1 MIRAAAVVMM
11 VCAALPSAHAADT
24 APVLIELFT
33 AEGCSSCPPADAFL
47 LKLDAA
53 QPVAGAQ
60 LIVLSEHVDYWDHQ
74 GWPDPFS
81 SKLFTERQADYV
93 RALGLHEAYTPQFV
107 VDGTNEL
114 RLSNRQQIAPLL
126 EKAAAA
132 RKIPV
137 TISALKVQAGNP
149 ATVSGRIEA
158 DGSLAQHK
166 AEVYLALALDHVQ
179 SKVLRGENRGE
190 TLTHVGVL
198 EDLAKIGELSP
209 GQKLAQDFHANLKAA
224 FDPNDVRVV
233 VFLQE
238 PGHGKVVGAALQKTV
253 IERASAQSRR

>member
-1 MIRAAAVVMM
+1 
-11 VCAALPSAHAADT
+11 
-24 APVLIELFT
+24 LFT

-53 QPVAGAQ
+53 QPIAGAK

-81 SKLFTERQADYV
+81 SKAFTERQAEYV

-107 VDGTNEL
+107 VDGSSEL
-114 RLSNRQQIAPLL
+114 RLSNRQQITALL
-126 EKAAAA
+126 EKAATS
-132 RKIPV
+132 RKIFV
-137 TISALKVQAGNP
+137 TISALKVEAGNP
-149 ATVSGRIEA
+149 ATVSGRVEA
-158 DGSLAQHK
+158 DGGAVQHK

-179 SKVLRGENRGE
+179 SKVLRGENRGA
-190 TLTHVGVL
+190 TLTHVAVL
-198 EDLAKIGELSP
+198 EDLVKIGELAP
-209 GQKLAQDFHANLKAA
+209 GQKLSQDFHASLKAA

-238 PGHGKVVGAALQKTV
+238 HGQGKVVGAALQKAV
-253 IERASAQSRR
+253 IERASAQSSR